1 MADETPNASNNQSN
15 IEIYKQSLMKVW
27 EDGILTDEEARL
39 LQGLQKVLNITPQEH
54 EELEREVKLNLTTGN
69 NETYRLA
76 LEQAWN
82 DGVITDDEEAML
94 ASLRKALK
102 IPDELH
108 AQMEAKVR
116 QGLSS
121 SSTCEP
127 AEDVDEQDTADYWIC
142 EGEEIWKSSK
152 QDPVAAQKAMECFDK
167 AIDIDP
173 LNYLAWSNKGLIL
186 KKLARGEDAVLCYDK
201 AIEINPKFPN
211 AWFNKGVLLG
221 TLGKT
226 EEAIM
231 CLDQVLRM
239 KPDHALAK
247 RDREILLQ
255 IHGKKNK

>member
-1 MADETPNASNNQSN
+1 
-15 IEIYKQSLMKVW
+15 MKVW

-39 LQGLQKVLNITPQEH
+39 LQGLQRVLNITPQEH
-54 EELEREVKLNLTTGN
+54 VEMERDVKKNLTTN
-69 NETYRLA
+69 NNDTYRLA

-94 ASLRKALK
+94 ASLRKGLK
-102 IPDELH
+102 ITDEQHTQL
-108 AQMEAKVR
+108 EANVR
-116 QGLSS
+116 RGLSS
-121 SSTCEP
+121 NTTCEP
-127 AEDVDEQDTADYWIC
+127 TDDEEDETDTADYWIC
-142 EGEEIWKSSK
+142 EGEEVWKSSK
-152 QDPVAAQKAMECFDK
+152 QDLESAQKAMECFDK

-186 KKLARGEDAVLCYDK
+186 KKLERGEDAVLCYDK

-255 IHGKKNK
+255 INKKKK

>member
-1 MADETPNASNNQSN
+1 
-15 IEIYKQSLMKVW
+15 MKVW

-54 EELEREVKLNLTTGN
+54 EEMERQVKLNLTEGN
-69 NETYRLA
+69 KGTYRMA

-94 ASLRKALK
+94 ASLRNGLK
-102 IPDELH
+102 ISDEQH
-108 AQMEAKVR
+108 AKIEAEVR
-116 QGLSS
+116 RGLSTS
-121 SSTCEP
+121 ATCETSEDDV
-127 AEDVDEQDTADYWIC
+127 AEEETADYWIC
-142 EGEEIWKSSK
+142 EGEEIWKQSK
-152 QDPVAAQKAMECFDK
+152 QDPDAAQKAMECFDK
-167 AIDIDP
+167 AIDFDP

-186 KKLARGEDAVLCYDK
+186 KKLARTEDAISCYDK

-211 AWFNKGVLLG
+211 AWFNKGVLMG
-221 TLGKT
+221 TIGKT

-255 IHGKKNK
+255 IHRKKNKQ